1 MSDVESASQGPL
13 EPPRRPEP
21 QPLDHR
27 LCAGESLLEREAG
40 ASLRL
45 TDDARQPAD
54 GDLQRLRSVEV
65 RTREIIQKYQAAMRE
80 MEVRFEILDQDLN
93 LKKHRNPIHHV
104 ESRIKKPASIFEKLG
119 RYGKQPTLENMERY
133 IMDIA
138 GVRVIC
144 SYIHDVYNLLELLQR
159 QDDLEIVT
167 VKDYIA
173 NPKPNGYKSYH
184 LVTGV
189 PIYRVDG
196 MEYYPVEIQFR
207 TMAMD
212 LWASLEHRS
221 CYKRREE
228 DKQAWS
234 DWFLKYSRILEQ
246 MEQEVAEYGRG
257 QAVQPPSAASPGTAT
272 AGTSDPGH
280 S

>member
-1 MSDVESASQGPL
+1 MKETQIEHNYSLNWKKTRWQQNMDEKDYQELIIPYRECLKNVEN
-13 EPPRRPEP
+13 
-21 QPLDHR
+21 
-27 LCAGESLLEREAG
+27 
-40 ASLRL
+40 
-45 TDDARQPAD
+45 
-54 GDLQRLRSVEV
+54 RLR
-65 RTREIIQKYQAAMRE
+65 
-80 MEVRFEILDQDLN
+80 ILAEDYRD
-93 LKKHRNPIHHV
+93 RYGEEPIHHIQT
-104 ESRIKKPASIFEKLG
+104 RIKTKESIEGKLT
-119 RYGKQPTLENMERY
+119 RRNRELTAEDARDYLR
-133 IMDIA
+133 DIA
-138 GVRVIC
+138 GIRVIC
-144 SYIHDVYNLLELLQR
+144 YDVDGIRKLAKALKR
-159 QDDLEIVT
+159 QGDLEIVRE
-167 VKDYIA
+167 KDYISA
-173 NPKPNGYKSYH
+173 PKPNGYKSYH

-257 QAVQPPSAASPGTAT
+257 QAIQPPSAASPGTAR
-272 AGTSDPGH
+272 AGSG
-280 S
+280 